1 MTPWTTQLWVYDLR
15 TSRNFT
21 LCTNPLTGAHLADFV
36 ACYHPENRRQRQESG
51 RFRAFTYDDLLKSDK
66 GSPELFWLHDRSLD
80 AADSLPSPDVLVAS
94 ILEDLQAALGQ
105 FAAIAEDLVTAGQT
119 MLLSRQA
126 KEAPAWTSGST
137 SIAG

>member
-15 TSRNFT
+15 TNQNFT
-21 LCTNPLTGAHLADFV
+21 LRTNPLTGAHLADFV

-66 GSPELFWLHDRSLD
+66 GSPELFWLRDRSLD

-94 ILEDLQAALGQ
+94 ILEDLQAALEQ
-105 FAAIAEDLVTAGQT
+105 FAAITEDLVPADRL
-119 MLLSRQA
+119 MHLSRQA
-126 KEAPAWTSGST
+126 RSSPA
-137 SIAG
+137 I